1 MNFWTRASVWMK
13 VKDSINAVGAVT
25 QVVLIAGDSQ
35 HIWNYLTA
43 AVQLLG
49 TFITIW
55 FEDKNRNDVPD
66 IFEKEIVTIVKSESP
81 ITVETK
87 TETNDTPKVNEV

>member
-13 VKDSINAVGAVT
+13 VKDSINAVGTVT

-43 AVQLLG
+43 AIQLAG

-55 FEDKNRNDVPD
+55 FEDNNKNDVPD
-66 IFEKEIVTIVKSESP
+66 IFEDEIVTTVTSDSP
-81 ITVETK
+81 ITIDTEIK
-87 TETNDTPKVNEV
+87 THRRHEK